1 MVGFGAFATVT
12 LNRRHRHGAE
22 EVEGRWAFELP
33 TIGVLFEG
41 EVKLLPAKD
50 GLLENSES
58 QGWLSVGVVTAADQ
72 VVCREHDR
80 SDIIS
85 LHVGEHV
92 TFAIRLLQP
101 ARTGLCPF
109 PLREKL
115 HK

>member
-50 GLLENSES
+50 GHS
-58 QGWLSVGVVTAADQ
+58 WRIVRARVG
-72 VVCREHDR
+72 
-80 SDIIS
+80 
-85 LHVGEHV
+85 
-92 TFAIRLLQP
+92 
-101 ARTGLCPF
+101 F
-109 PLREKL
+109 P
-115 HK
+115 